1 MNKLLLAL
9 CGKGGVGK
17 TALAALLAKHFLEQR
32 RGKMLLIDA
41 DPTMA
46 LPGVLGVHI
55 EKTVNS
61 VREDL
66 IRSARSA
73 TDADKQ
79 AIARTLDYMLMEA
92 LIESDGFSL
101 LVMGR
106 PELLGCYCP
115 VNDLLR
121 GAIESFAAHF
131 DVIIIDGEAG
141 VEQISRQVIRSVDLP
156 VIVSDLSV
164 RGLQT
169 AAMIKS
175 VLESHK
181 VFKYKRM
188 GLVLNRASDVANPD
202 EFIRRTGLE
211 LLGCIPED
219 PNIATFDMQARP
231 LLRLP
236 ADSPAVIATGEV
248 VSRLSVDALAH

>member
-1 MNKLLLAL
+1 MNKLLAAI

-17 TALAALLAKHFLEQR
+17 TALAALLAKHVLERGR
-32 RGKMLLIDA
+32 RKMLLIDA

-46 LPGVLGVHI
+46 LPGVLGVHV

-66 IRSARSA
+66 IRRARSA
-73 TDADKQ
+73 TDADKRD
-79 AIARTLDYMLMEA
+79 IARTLDYLLMEA

-106 PELLGCYCP
+106 PESLGCYCP

-121 GAIESFAAHF
+121 GAIETLAAHF

-141 VEQISRQVIRSVDLP
+141 VEQISRQVIRSVDIP

-169 AAMIKS
+169 ASMIKS

-181 VFKYKRM
+181 VFRYKRM
-188 GLVLNRASDVANPD
+188 GLVLNRASDVKNP
-202 EFIRRTGLE
+202 EAYITHTGLE
-211 LLGCIPED
+211 LLGCVPED
-219 PNIATFDMQARP
+219 PNIANFDMEARP
-231 LLRLP
+231 LLQLP
-236 ADSPAVIATGEV
+236 ADSPAVMAAREIL
-248 VSRLSVDALAH
+248 SRL